1 MQNDGKPL
9 SFGSIAHE
17 LGHVLGADDLYTLG
31 GYKWNGGPGNLALQG
46 GGSGIGQNK
55 GARAGTAPAAIDPYY
70 LIDYGF
76 EKQPLFRTEHIPFT
90 RAKALRE
97 ITTSSE

>member
-46 GGSGIGQNK
+46 GGSGIGQN
-55 GARAGTAPAAIDPYY
+55 
-70 LIDYGF
+70 
-76 EKQPLFRTEHIPFT
+76 
-90 RAKALRE
+90 
-97 ITTSSE
+97 